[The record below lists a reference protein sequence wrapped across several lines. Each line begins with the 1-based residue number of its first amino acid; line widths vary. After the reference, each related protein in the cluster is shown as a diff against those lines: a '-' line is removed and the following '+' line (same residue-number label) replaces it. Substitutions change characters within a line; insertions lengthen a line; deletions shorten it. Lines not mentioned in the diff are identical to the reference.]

1 MFSCRVPSE
10 RQPNRLS
17 AAVRRARSS
26 RRLLDLTV
34 SNPTQVGIH
43 YPETLLAPLASVES
57 LSYAPSPFGLDDAR
71 RAVAATY
78 SRRKLTVEPRQIV
91 LTASTSEAY
100 SLLFKL
106 LCDPAR
112 ADVLTPV
119 PSYPLFDHLASL
131 DGVSQRRYPLEYHG
145 GWSVDF
151 DELDRV
157 WTDCTRA
164 VLAVTPNNPTGSC
177 LSDADAAGLVAR
189 CGARKVALILDE
201 VFVDYPL
208 RGAIPEPSPLVSSD
222 CLLFRLGGLS
232 KSAGLP
238 QLKLGWMTVEGPV
251 ALVDESLDRL
261 ELICDTY
268 LSVGTPVQVAARALL
283 EASVP
288 VRDQIRHRVRRNL
301 DQLREAM
308 AASAGAATMLEPE
321 GGWSAVLRV
330 PSRDGEE
337 ALVLELLE
345 RDDVV
350 VHPGFFFDFPR
361 EAYLV
366 ISLLPDPS
374 TFATGVQR
382 ILERVDGA

>member
-10 RQPNRLS
+10 RRPNRLS
-17 AAVRRARSS
+17 AALCRARST

-34 SNPTQVGIH
+34 SNPTRVGIG
-43 YPETLLAPLASVES
+43 YPETLLAPLATSDA
-57 LSYAPSPFGLDDAR
+57 LAYAPAPLGLEDAR
-71 RAVAATY
+71 QAVAATY
-78 SRRKLTVEPRQIV
+78 ARRRLSVDARHIV
-91 LTASTSEAY
+91 LTASTSDAY

-112 ADVLTPV
+112 ADVLTPA

-131 DGVSQRRYPLEYHG
+131 DGVGQLRYPLEYHG
-145 GWSVDF
+145 RWSVDLE
-151 DELDRV
+151 ELDRA
-157 WTDCTRA
+157 WTDQTRA
-164 VLAVTPNNPTGSC
+164 VLAVAPNNPTGSC
-177 LSDADAAGLVAR
+177 LSDTDAAGLVERCTAR
-189 CGARKVALILDE
+189 DAALILDE
-201 VFVDYPL
+201 VFIDYPL
-208 RGAIPEPSPLVSSD
+208 RGAIAEAAPLAAPE

-251 ALVDESLDRL
+251 ALVDEALDRL

-268 LSVGTPVQVAARALL
+268 LSVGTPVQVATRALL
-283 EASVP
+283 ETSVP
-288 VRDQIRHRVRRNL
+288 VRDQIRERVRGNL
-301 DQLREAM
+301 ARLREAM
-308 AASAGAATMLEPE
+308 AATAGAATLLEPD

-366 ISLLPDPS
+366 ISLLPEPS